1 MSDSSAPNP
10 LVTTVGLSHI
20 VMRVTDI
27 DRSVAFYRDV
37 LGMRLHKDARNVDA
51 PGKARAVIGL
61 VGDIAIE
68 MIEVQPGEGEPTTR
82 RGRDAAGYSTIAF
95 TVADVAAALEV
106 LKSRG
111 LTRFPE
117 VVTTESGFKVMLF
130 RDPDGNV
137 LELIEFADARSLFDV
152 ATKATTH

>member
-1 MSDSSAPNP
+1 
-10 LVTTVGLSHI
+10 LSHI
-20 VMRVTDI
+20 LIRVTDI

-37 LGMRLHKDARNVDA
+37 LGLRLHKDARDVE
-51 PGKARAVIGL
+51 PGKARAVIGV

-68 MIEVQPGEGEPTTR
+68 MIEVQPTDAEPAPR
-82 RGRDAAGYSTIAF
+82 RGRDAPGYATLAF

-106 LKSRG
+106 LKSHG

-117 VVTTESGFKVMLF
+117 VVTTEAGFKVMLF

-137 LELIEFADARSLFDV
+137 LELIEFAGARSLFDV
-152 ATKATTH
+152 ATKAAAH